1 MTIRVKNFPLKVVGV
16 LAAKGQS
23 SYGQDQDD
31 VVLTPFYTAERK
43 VLGSSQVSATVTST
57 TGNGSTN
64 PVLNPYAGVLTNNAI
79 YASDTSLIDPFTGNT
94 PVKSGVV
101 NSIYIKAAEAD
112 LVDSVQTQAQDLLHR
127 RHRIQGE

>member
-1 MTIRVKNFPLKVVGV
+1 M

-43 VLGSSQVSATVTST
+43 VLGSSQVSASVTST

-64 PVLNPYAGVLTNNAI
+64 PVLNPYAGVLTNNAV
-79 YASDTSLIDPFTGNT
+79 YASDTSLDRSVHRQHAGE
-94 PVKSGVV
+94 VGSRQQHLCKGGGGGSGGYGAGRR
-101 NSIYIKAAEAD
+101 SRTCYIGDIGFSRTKTTIFRYAA
-112 LVDSVQTQAQDLLHR
+112 
-127 RHRIQGE
+127 